1 MATRTS
7 EQSQSEEQSELD
19 IYLPGMPSLS
29 AAPGWFER
37 FLGDLLY

>member
-1 MATRTS
+1 MATHTTEER
-7 EQSQSEEQSELD
+7 QSEEQAELD